1 MPLFAIHALDHP
13 NALPIRLEHYAA
25 HRAYVESADAGGPR
39 PGGIRVVLSGPL
51 QSDDGE
57 MMIGSLFIIEAESQ
71 AQVAAF
77 AAGDPFTI
85 KGVWDSVRIARFH
98 KRKG

>member
-13 NALPIRLEHYAA
+13 DALPLRLEHYAA
-25 HRAYVESADAGGPR
+25 HRAYVETAEASP

-51 QSDDGE
+51 QSDDGD
-57 MMIGSLFIIEAESQ
+57 MMIGSLFIIEAENRES
-71 AQVAAF
+71 VAAF
-77 AAGDPFTI
+77 TAADPFTSQ
-85 KGVWDSVRIARFH
+85 GVWATVTITRFH

>member
-1 MPLFAIHALDHP
+1 MPLFAIHALDHQ
-13 NALPIRLEHYAA
+13 NALPLRLEHYAA
-25 HRAYVESADAGGPR
+25 HRAYVESAEAGGPR

-57 MMIGSLFIIEAESQ
+57 MMIGSLFIVEAESQ
-71 AQVAAF
+71 TQVAAF
-77 AAGDPFTI
+77 TAADPFTVQGI
-85 KGVWDSVRIARFH
+85 WASVTIARFH

>member
-1 MPLFAIHALDHP
+1 MPLFVIHALDHQ

-25 HRAYVESADAGGPR
+25 HRAYVESAEAGGA
-39 PGGIRVVLSGPL
+39 RVVLSGPL

-57 MMIGSLFIIEAESQ
+57 MMIGSLFIIEAENRES
-71 AQVAAF
+71 VAAF
-77 AAGDPFTI
+77 TAADPFTI
-85 KGVWDSVRIARFH
+85 QGVWETVTIARFH

>member
-13 NALPIRLEHYAA
+13 NALPLRLEYYAA
-25 HRAYVESADAGGPR
+25 HRAYVESAEA
-39 PGGIRVVLSGPL
+39 GGIRVVLSGPL

-57 MMIGSLFIIEAESQ
+57 MMIGSLFIIEAANRES
-71 AQVAAF
+71 VAAF
-77 AAGDPFTI
+77 TAADPFITQ
-85 KGVWDSVRIARFH
+85 GVWATVSIARFH